1 MLDNFGR
8 TIEYLR
14 ISVTDR
20 CNLRCRYCMPEEGV
34 PKVGHTDICS
44 FERLAE
50 IARAAVSCGVH
61 KIRITGGEPLVRKG
75 IVDFCAMLSALD
87 GVRELC
93 LTTNGVL
100 LPVMAKDLRAAGVS
114 RLNISLDTL
123 RPDRYAY
130 ITRSGSLQ
138 EAFAGLEAA
147 QAAGFTAL
155 KLNCVLCGGFNDD
168 EIPDFVALTR
178 DRDWEIRF
186 IELMPMG
193 PCAGWDKSCFLPAGT
208 VLARCPDLRP
218 LPSQGVSQRFAVPG
232 WAGTVGLIEPMSHAF
247 CGSCNRIRLTADGH
261 LKPCL
266 HSGTELDLTGL
277 HGEALESAVR
287 ASILQKPARHLMNQ
301 TGSSEAGRSMN
312 QIGG

>member
-1 MLDNFGR
+1 MFDKFGR
-8 TIEYLR
+8 TIEYMR

-34 PKVGHTDICS
+34 PKVGHSDICS

-50 IARAAVSCGVH
+50 IAQAAVACGVR

-75 IVDFCAMLSALD
+75 ILNFCAMLSALD
-87 GVRELC
+87 GLQELC

-100 LPVMAKDLRAAGVS
+100 LPAMAEDLHSAGVS
-114 RLNISLDTL
+114 RLNVSLDTL
-123 RPDRYAY
+123 RPARYAY
-130 ITRSGSLQ
+130 ITRTGSLQ
-138 EAFAGLEAA
+138 DAFAGLEAA
-147 QAAGFTAL
+147 QAAGFAGI

-178 DRDWEIRF
+178 DRNWEVRF

-193 PCAGWDKSCFLPAGT
+193 PCAGWDKGCFLPAGT

-218 LPSQGVSQRFAVPG
+218 LPSQGVAQRFAVPG

-266 HSGTELDLTGL
+266 HSGEELPLSGL
-277 HGEALESAVR
+277 HGEALEAAVR
-287 ASILQKPARHLMNQ
+287 EAILHKPARHLLNQ
-301 TGSSEAGRSMN
+301 TGGSAAGRSMN